1 MTHATVV
8 LLLTVGLFFGML
20 LYLEI
25 GRRARLRRLKEDRE
39 TSTQGISSI
48 DGAVFALLGL
58 LIAFTFSG
66 ATARFDTRR
75 RPNFLTL
82 GSLTV

>member
-1 MTHATVV
+1 MTHATIV

-20 LYLEI
+20 LFFEI

-39 TSTQGISSI
+39 TSPQGISSI
-48 DGAVFALLGL
+48 DGAVFALLEL

-66 ATARFDTRR
+66 ATARLDTRR

-82 GSLTV
+82 GSLTM